1 MEKDYSEK
9 DVQERLKAAGLFAA
23 YEEAVK
29 LKDSLKIQTLLQKIS
44 IEDDTI
50 VAILED
56 LDTDISS

>member
-9 DVQERLKAAGLFAA
+9 DVQERLKAEGLFAA